1 MINNRKK
8 RWSDDCG
15 LVGNWNINKRIK
27 GENFMKAKK
36 LIALVLSVLL
46 IMATLPTF
54 ALFSV
59 SATEPVVKT
68 VYVSSSGNDST
79 GDGTSANPYA
89 TIAKAEAVIEAYSAD
104 KGEVIMLT
112 DMNFTSAAHTK
123 MITIKG
129 DTGAENLVQTGSI
142 TSANGPTTF
151 KDFSINDTFKNITDG
166 NEVVYE
172 NIAVSGT
179 KGMFYFGNSDS
190 NITTPNNITING
202 LGSGVNNGVNVRFGP
217 GTRQGIVNSDINLV
231 INRGYFYQF
240 WVHEGTYNGNVSVTF
255 NGGVVYSSDPFMD
268 PYTNYTTTYNGA
280 YQLIFNNGFSQPVS
294 PSVNSITAGGG
305 KWLMYG
311 DSTGGMLSTTATPG
325 TFAVSEGYIATATNR
340 STNAEYESAA
350 GTLTVPAG
358 TYDVTYEA
366 APSDADTFYV
376 SSSGSNANNG
386 LTSATPFATIAQA
399 ETALEASS
407 ALSGDIIMLTD
418 MTFTSA
424 AHTKMMTIKGATGAE
439 NLTNTGSVVS
449 VNGPTT
455 FKDFNIN
462 NTFNHVTNGN
472 EVVYDNI
479 TFTNT
484 RGNFFFGNLNTDI
497 TTSNKIT
504 LNGVGQSINNGPNV
518 RIGPHQSGSA
528 SGQQTATNGTINSD
542 IDIVVNSG
550 YYNQLYMLNGTY
562 NGNVNFTI
570 NGGRI
575 YGNYKLDFLG
585 NNLSTFNG
593 AYQVILNNGLS
604 KSSFLES
611 AAETITATGGKW
623 LMYCDNSGGALSTT
637 STPGTFNITGTSS
650 AIATNTS
657 TGVSY
662 SSSTGTLTVPAGEY
676 TVSFGYAINNT
687 STFYVSEDGDD
698 SNNGLSAATAF
709 ETINQAQRWFNYS
722 TAATKTIIVS
732 GEVAFD
738 GGEPHSDMITIRG
751 DGTASLTY
759 DTTGQYNSQIYGNIA
774 LKGPTTFENI
784 TVDDTKMVSNG
795 YELILGDNV
804 QAGAGETNDGYYYV
818 GNLDNSTS
826 STKSENVTINSFNS
840 DYWHGAF
847 VRIGAFGDAEGR
859 AMGDVNITIN
869 GGYFKQIQF
878 WQAEINGNVNFI
890 INGGSVNTVEG
901 SEYST
906 SVHDNTSFN
915 GAVQFIMNKSM
926 DDRFLGSAFAEG
938 EISAADGVWY
948 VYCTDTAG
956 GQLAATDVAGNYA
969 ISGANYAR
977 AVNRSTGEIIYSYEG
992 ELDLSGED
1000 GTYDVTLYDSVHFG
1014 DVNLDGVINVV
1025 DLVMEKKII
1034 AEQKNGEVDY
1044 VWAADIDE
1052 DLEMAASDI
1061 TALVNHLLGRET
1073 IVWQASSAIS
1083 LISAAA
1089 PTFGGAESAATSMK
1103 STINN
1108 VSDTVKNQSGTKYY
1122 ISPTGNDSN
1131 AGTSS
1136 GAPLKTIAGLNAK
1149 NIGTGSI
1156 VLFER
1161 GGVYR
1166 TSAPLDLK
1174 TNVKVGA
1181 YGTGAKP
1188 VISGSVKNYAE
1199 NTVWTS
1205 GDGSVWQT
1213 DIGAEDIGGVVFND
1227 GASIGN
1233 RKSDIKSLLTNG
1245 DYYYDL
1251 EDGILYLFLDQNKPS
1266 AYFDSIEIST
1276 TEHLIYENKNTAV
1289 SNVTIQNIEF
1299 AHSALTMV
1307 DLHKCSNITITGCKF
1322 SFGGGAMDN
1331 EGVRYGNGI
1340 QFWNAIDTASVT
1352 NCYFYQIYD
1361 AAFTIQGHSNTNNYR
1376 NVTFSNN
1383 LVECT
1388 SYNIEIWCYN
1398 LDGSNDGYQ
1407 ATAVID
1413 DVIFSNNLFRYSGYG
1428 FGKQRSAT
1436 YSQAYLLCY
1445 GFEPDNILT
1454 FDVTFSNNT
1463 FDCARSYY
1471 FNASEAYDDFTFSGN
1486 TYYQSSDCVYPIVR
1500 DDLDTSDDVIP
1511 TNLSQFTT
1519 EIHTVDPTATVNWI
1533 TLP

>member
-1 MINNRKK
+1 
-8 RWSDDCG
+8 
-15 LVGNWNINKRIK
+15 
-27 GENFMKAKK
+27 MKAKK
-36 LIALVLSVLL
+36 LIALVLSVM
-46 IMATLPTF
+46 IVFAALPTF
-54 ALFSV
+54 ALFTA
-59 SATEPVVKT
+59 SATEPTVKT
-68 VYVSSSGNDST
+68 VYVSSSGNDTT

-89 TIAKAEAVIEAYSAD
+89 TIAKAEAVIEADSAD
-104 KGEVIMLT
+104 KGEVVMLT

-151 KDFSINDTFKNITDG
+151 KEFNVNDTFKNITDG
-166 NEVVYE
+166 NEVIFD
-172 NIAVSGT
+172 NVSVSGGT

-190 NITTPNNITING
+190 SITTDNYITIDG
-202 LGSGVNNGVNVRFGP
+202 LGSGVNAGVNVRIGP
-217 GTRQGIVNSDINLV
+217 GTRQGTMNSDLNVVVNS
-231 INRGYFYQF
+231 GYFYQF
-240 WVHEGTYNGNVSVTF
+240 WVHEGTYNGDFNFTF
-255 NGGVVYSSDPFMD
+255 NGGHLYGSDPFLD
-268 PYTNYTTTYNGA
+268 PYNISATTYNGA
-280 YQLIFNNGFSQPVS
+280 YQVILNNGFSANMA
-294 PSVNSITAGGG
+294 PSISTLTAAGG
-305 KWLMYG
+305 KWLMYC
-311 DSTGGMLSTTATPG
+311 DASGGMLSTTSTAG
-325 TFAVSEGYIATATNR
+325 TFTVSEGYIATATNR
-340 STNAEYESAA
+340 STSTEYESSS

-358 TYDVTYEA
+358 SYDVTYEA

-479 TFTNT
+479 TFDTS
-484 RGNFFFGNLNTDI
+484 RGNFYLGNLDGSLTTPNNI
-497 TTSNKIT
+497 TI
-504 LNGVGQSINNGPNV
+504 NGLGQSAWHGPNF
-518 RIGPHQSGSA
+518 RIGP
-528 SGQQTATNGTINSD
+528 QTRAGVMNGDLNIT
-542 IDIVVNSG
+542 VNSG
-550 YYNQLYMLNGTY
+550 YFNQFWVHEGTY
-562 NGNVNFTI
+562 NGNVSYTI
-570 NGGRI
+570 NGGTV
-575 YGNYKLDFLG
+575 YGGDPFIDPYAI
-585 NNLSTFNG
+585 NNHVYNG
-593 AYQVILNNGLS
+593 AYQVILNNGITS
-604 KSSFLES
+604 DKISP
-611 AAETITATGGKW
+611 TVKNNVTATGGKW
-623 LMYCDNSGGALSTT
+623 LMYCDGSGGMLSIS
-637 STPGTFNITGTSS
+637 STPGTFNVTGSPY
-650 AIATNTS
+650 AIATNKATGALIATS
-657 TGVSY
+657 N
-662 SSSTGTLTVPAGEY
+662 GTLTVPAGEY
-676 TVSFGYAINNT
+676 DVSIGYAINNT
-687 STFYVSEDGDD
+687 ATFYVSEDGDD
-698 SNNGLSAATAF
+698 SNSGLSAATAF
-709 ETINQAQRWFNYS
+709 ATINQAEGWFNYS

-738 GGEPHSDMITIRG
+738 GGVAHSDMITIRG
-751 DGTASLTY
+751 DGTASLVY

-818 GNLDNSTS
+818 GNLDNSTG

-840 DYWHGAF
+840 DHWHGAF
-847 VRIGAFGDAEGR
+847 VRIGAFGNAEGR

-869 GGYFKQIQF
+869 GGYFRQIQF

-1083 LISAAA
+1083 LISGAA

-1108 VSDTVKNQSGTKYY
+1108 ISDTVKNQSGTKYY

-1131 AGTSS
+1131 NGTSS

-1149 NIGTGSI
+1149 NISTGSI

-1166 TSAPLDLK
+1166 TSDPLDLK
-1174 TNVKVGA
+1174 SNVKVGA

-1205 GDGSVWQT
+1205 DDGTIWQT
-1213 DIGAEDIGGVVFND
+1213 DIGAEDIGGVVFNG

-1233 RKSDIKSLLTNG
+1233 RKSNVKSMLTNG

-1251 EDGILYLFLDQNKPS
+1251 EGGILYLFLDQNKPS
-1266 AYFDSIEIST
+1266 AYFDSIDVST
-1276 TEHLIYENKNTAV
+1276 TEHLIYQNKDNTV

-1307 DLHKCSNITITGCKF
+1307 DFHKCSSITISGCKF

-1331 EGVRYGNGI
+1331 EGIRYGNGI
-1340 QFWNAIDTASVT
+1340 QLWNSIDTASIT

-1361 AAFTIQGHSNTNNYR
+1361 AAFTIQGHTDHNSYR

-1388 SYNIEIWCYN
+1388 SYNVEIWCYN

-1454 FDVTFSNNT
+1454 FDVTFSNNI